1 MARFRSPRH
10 DRRVDVSGTSSR
22 LDQAAPTGRRPRS
35 LRALLP
41 LALVSSAWLFA
52 AGSAHAL
59 VIGVTEGVTYRAT
72 DNQIE
77 EKFVPIAEALSKSLR
92 QPVTIKVLSSYKSA
106 REALKAQSVDVAF
119 LHPAHLAFEA
129 NKAGGYKTLAWTAG
143 FTEYK
148 VSLLCKDVQ
157 PITDWKAITGKSLV
171 TPDPDSITAVVTRAM
186 LREQG
191 LAESAVK
198 VTNTRYQ
205 DAVPFYVQN
214 GFAAYGATAS
224 AGVVKAWKSEGGKTC
239 AESRPVPI
247 KQWLSSTKLD
257 AATTAQLR
265 DALLDLANNDAG
277 RRALATSGYSGF
289 VAPSA
294 ETERTLT
301 AWLGY

>member
-1 MARFRSPRH
+1 MK
-10 DRRVDVSGTSSR
+10 
-22 LDQAAPTGRRPRS
+22 L
-35 LRALLP
+35 ALLP
-41 LALVSSAWLFA
+41 IALGLWA

-77 EKFVPIAEALSKSLR
+77 ERFAPIAEALSKSLR
-92 QPVTIKVLSSYKSA
+92 QPVTIKVLSSYKAA
-106 REALKAQSVDVAF
+106 REALKTQSVDVAF

-129 NKAGGYKTLAWTAG
+129 SKSGGYKALAWTSG
-143 FTEYK
+143 YTEYK
-148 VSLLCKDVQ
+148 VSLLCKEAQ
-157 PITDWKAITGKSLV
+157 PITDWKTITGKSLV

-186 LREQG
+186 LREKG

-198 VTNTRYQ
+198 LTTTRYQ

-214 GFAAYGATAS
+214 GFAVYGATAS
-224 AGVVKAWKSEGGKTC
+224 AGVVKAWKAEGGKTC

-257 AATTAQLR
+257 ATTTAQLR
-265 DALLDLANNDAG
+265 ESLLDLSGNDTG
-277 RRALATSGYSGF
+277 KRALAASGYSGF